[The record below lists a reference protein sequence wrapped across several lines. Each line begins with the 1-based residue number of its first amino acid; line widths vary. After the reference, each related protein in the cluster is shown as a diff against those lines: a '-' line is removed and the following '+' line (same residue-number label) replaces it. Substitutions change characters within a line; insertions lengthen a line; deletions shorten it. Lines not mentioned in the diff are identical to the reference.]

1 MDQMGEANSPF
12 ARISVLVVDD
22 EPFAQKLALT
32 VLRQVGVKN
41 AIAVKSGAEALKIL
55 GEPHQ
60 KFDLVISDW
69 NMPEM
74 TGLNL
79 LKKVRET
86 WPEMPFIMLTGK
98 TTGDFVL
105 AAKDN
110 GVNGYIAKPFAP
122 AQLTAKIAAV
132 LKIKM
137 PQA

>member
-1 MDQMGEANSPF
+1 MNQPGEPNSAF
-12 ARISVLVVDD
+12 QKLSILLVDD
-22 EPFAQKLALT
+22 EAFAQKLATT
-32 VLRQVGVKN
+32 VLRQIGVKTVVV
-41 AIAVKSGAEALKIL
+41 AKSGHEALKVL
-55 GEPHQ
+55 AEPHQ

-105 AAKDN
+105 AAKEN

-132 LKIKM
+132 LKLK
-137 PQA
+137 AF